1 MGSWEKIQNKKGI
14 TYRYTEY
21 LPPTESDPRPRFRKS
36 WKPDPGM
43 TEKQIEKMKKKL
55 EAEYA
60 IMIAQGKK
68 GGKSKTFSEYAH
80 EVIDSKKAQGLKKR
94 TLGSYLYLLK
104 RIDEGFGKMY
114 LEDISVSVV
123 RKFIDNLGMEGTRAD
138 PDRAV
143 PKGNFRKMLKEKGF
157 SMAKA
162 ATIAGVAEST
172 VNASGRGAPILCEK
186 AEVIAKA
193 VGIPFDDLYLIE
205 KRNKPLSRR
214 TMEAY
219 LTFIHLILGYAV
231 NEDLI
236 ARNVAEKVKL
246 PRKVKREVEALQLVE
261 IYVIH
266 EFAKSL
272 PIKWRVIIHLLT
284 ITGMRR
290 GELCGLKWEDIDWD
304 HSRIHVR
311 TALVYIPGE
320 GVEETT
326 TKNGRK
332 RYITLPTELME
343 MLHEYLV
350 WFDQNRIACGD
361 LWVDSP
367 YVFTGELGGYLAPDT
382 VSGKFRKLEQRNNLP
397 HINPHKF
404 RHTAASLLF
413 YSGVDPVTVARRL
426 GHEQVSTTTDI
437 YAHLMNEADQ
447 RSAELLAE
455 AIYRAAGIQK

>member
-1 MGSWEKIQNKKGI
+1 
-14 TYRYTEY
+14 
-21 LPPTESDPRPRFRKS
+21 
-36 WKPDPGM
+36 
-43 TEKQIEKMKKKL
+43 
-55 EAEYA
+55 
-60 IMIAQGKK
+60 
-68 GGKSKTFSEYAH
+68 
-80 EVIDSKKAQGLKKR
+80 
-94 TLGSYLYLLK
+94 
-104 RIDEGFGKMY
+104 
-114 LEDISVSVV
+114 
-123 RKFIDNLGMEGTRAD
+123 
-138 PDRAV
+138 
-143 PKGNFRKMLKEKGF
+143 
-157 SMAKA
+157 
-162 ATIAGVAEST
+162 
-172 VNASGRGAPILCEK
+172 
-186 AEVIAKA
+186 
-193 VGIPFDDLYLIE
+193 
-205 KRNKPLSRR
+205 
-214 TMEAY
+214 MEAY

-236 ARNVAEKVKL
+236 TRNVAEKVKL
-246 PRKVKREVEALQLVE
+246 PRRVKREVEALQLVE

-304 HSRIHVR
+304 RSRIRVR

-332 RYITLPTELME
+332 RYITLPAELME
-343 MLHEYLV
+343 MLHEYYV
-350 WFDQNRIACGD
+350 WFDQNREACGD

-382 VSGKFRKLEQRNNLP
+382 VSGKFRKLEQKNNLP

-413 YSGVDPVTVARRL
+413 YNGVDPVTVARRL

-437 YAHLMNEADQ
+437 HTHLMNEADQ

-455 AIYRAAGIQK
+455 AIYRAAGIMK